1 MRRLILD
8 EPLARSAVWSR
19 RLAVFAWATA
29 ALSFALSRAGAAD
42 SFGALAVFGA
52 ALVVAV
58 VAALFAGVAASI
70 IWRTGARGAGQAA
83 LALLLALALVAYPA
97 YMGAL
102 AFVLPPI
109 HDVSTDLEAPP
120 AFMISAKARAARHG
134 RTPPPASA
142 ETIAAQREAYPEV
155 QPAFV
160 DMEAAQAYQLCLR
173 VAGGLGWKI
182 VDANP
187 PNLRGDGV
195 AHIEATQRSLFFGF
209 TDDIAVRIRPL
220 ATQTRIDVRS
230 VSRVGGH
237 DFGKNAHRIETFIA
251 ALRSASQDR

>member
-1 MRRLILD
+1 MAI
-8 EPLARSAVWSR
+8 
-19 RLAVFAWATA
+19 FAWATA

-42 SFGALAVFGA
+42 SFAALAVFGA
-52 ALVVAV
+52 ALAVAFA
-58 VAALFAGVAASI
+58 AALLAGAAAAI
-70 IWRTGARGAGQAA
+70 IWRTGARGAGQTA
-83 LALLLALALVAYPA
+83 LALLLALGLLAYPA
-97 YMGAL
+97 YMAAL

-109 HDVSTDLEAPP
+109 HDISTDLDTPP
-120 AFMISAKARAARHG
+120 SFMISAKARAARQG
-134 RTPPPASA
+134 RTPAPASA

-173 VAGGLGWKI
+173 VAGDLGWRI

-195 AHIEATQRSLFFGF
+195 AHIEATERSLFFGF
-209 TDDIAVRIRPL
+209 TDDIAIRIRPL

-230 VSRVGGH
+230 VSRVGRH
-237 DFGKNAHRIETFIA
+237 DFGKNARRVGKFIA
-251 ALRSASQDR
+251 ALQSASQDR